1 MEEAVGKS
9 IGTFERHWNV
19 SVGKSASKSDAGVP
33 PKLRKCP
40 HRQDRLVV
48 SKSCD

>member
-19 SVGKSASKSDAGVP
+19 SVGKSASKAMQES
-33 PKLRKCP
+33 L
-40 HRQDRLVV
+40 QN
-48 SKSCD
+48 